1 MRVNEN
7 SQSIKLSRS
16 ADLPTAVKRSLGIGR
31 FKAKVFQRPGGE
43 LIAKAIQD
51 IGEVMIKLIY
61 ISDSDKAKSVEL
73 TERELHRVLLIA
85 KDLRKMTGRPSEEEC
100 NQAWLE
106 EE

>member
-7 SQSIKLSRS
+7 RRSVKLDNS
-16 ADLPTAVKRSLGIGR
+16 ADLPSAVKRSLGIGR

-51 IGEVMIKLIY
+51 IGEVIIKLTY
-61 ISDSDKAKSVEL
+61 ISGSDKAKSVEL
-73 TERELHRVLLIA
+73 TERELHRVLLMA

-100 NQAWLE
+100 DQAWLE

>member
-1 MRVNEN
+1 MRVDEN
-7 SQSIKLSRS
+7 RRSINLDRS
-16 ADLPTAVKRSLGIGR
+16 ADLPLAVKRSLGIGK

-51 IGEVMIKLIY
+51 IGEVIIKLTY
-61 ISDSDKAKSVEL
+61 ISGSDKAKSVEL
-73 TERELHRVLLIA
+73 TEAELRRVLLMA
-85 KDLRKMTGRPSEEEC
+85 RDVRKMTGQQSEEEC